1 MGDALAA
8 ATLAT
13 AVGAALVAG
22 VFLGFSALVMP
33 ALARGP
39 AAEGIAVMR
48 RINRAAVGP
57 GLMIPFLATSAG
69 CAALAVIAIVDW
81 GEPHAP
87 WLLAGS
93 LLYLLGALLLTG
105 AYHQPRN
112 LALDAVDPSA
122 PDAAAR
128 WTRYLRDWVPWNH
141 VRGAAGLAAAIALV
155 IAFRVG

>member
-8 ATLAT
+8 VTLAT

-22 VFLGFSALVMP
+22 VLLGFSALVMP

-39 AAEGIAVMR
+39 AAEGIAAMQ
-48 RINRAAVGP
+48 RINHAAVGP

-69 CAALAVIAIVDW
+69 CAALAVVSVADW
-81 GEPHAP
+81 DEPGAP
-87 WLLAGS
+87 WLLAGG
-93 LLYLLGALLLTG
+93 LLYLLGVLVLTG

-112 LALDAVDPSA
+112 LAIDAVDPSA

-128 WTRYLRDWVPWNH
+128 WSRYLGDWVPWNH
-141 VRGAAGLAAAIALV
+141 VRAASGLAAAIALV
-155 IAFRVG
+155 IAVRVG

>member
-8 ATLAT
+8 VTLAT

-22 VFLGFSALVMP
+22 VVLAFSALVMP

-69 CAALAVIAIVDW
+69 CAALAVVAVVDW

-87 WLLAGS
+87 WLLAGG

-105 AYHQPRN
+105 GYHQPRN
-112 LALDAVDPSA
+112 LALGDVDPSA
-122 PDAAAR
+122 PDAGAR
-128 WTRYLRDWVPWNH
+128 WTRYLGDWTPWNH
-141 VRGAAGLAAAIALV
+141 IRSAVGLAAAAALV
-155 IAFRVG
+155 VAVRVG